1 MATWVAGELRRA
13 EPPEGVTKQ
22 AWAARARKV
31 EAEEPLARAVAVL
44 AREWWAGNEELVEL
58 LE

>member
-1 MATWVAGELRRA
+1 MAGELRRA